1 MGTLPT
7 MDAPSLTAAV
17 RRELLQRPGVTEGA
31 HRFGGIVFRLGN
43 RELGHL
49 HGETV
54 ADLPF
59 PPHIRD
65 ELIAGGRVTPGHGG
79 SDRWVSRSVSGPEDV
94 EQIVALFALS
104 YEHALAMAPAD
115 AEEER
120 RAAAAAAEQPRGTT
134 WRDRLARVVQRGGRG
149 SGSSA

>member
-1 MGTLPT
+1 

-17 RRELLQRPGVTEGA
+17 RRELLALPEVTEAA
-31 HRFGGIVFRLGN
+31 HRFGGVVFHLGR

-65 ELIAGGRVTPGHGG
+65 ELLADGRVSPQNVV
-79 SDRWVSRSVSGPEDV
+79 SDSAWVSRRVNGPEDV
-94 EQIVALFALS
+94 ASIVELFRLS
-104 YEHALAMAPAD
+104 YEHAAAEA
-115 AEEER
+115 ARASTREEEHEEAAPDADRQR
-120 RAAAAAAEQPRGTT
+120 RAT
-134 WRDRLARVVQRGGRG
+134 WRDALTLPFRRRRSDLR
-149 SGSSA
+149 

>member
-1 MGTLPT
+1 

-17 RRELLQRPGVTEGA
+17 RRELLEHPDVTEGP
-31 HRFGGIVFRLGN
+31 HRFGGTVFHLGR

-65 ELIAGGRVTPGHGG
+65 ELVASGRVSPGHGD
-79 SDRWVSRSVSGPEDV
+79 SDRWVSRRVDGPEDV
-94 EQIVALFALS
+94 EQIVALFRLS
-104 YEHALAMAPAD
+104 YEHA
-115 AEEER
+115 
-120 RAAAAAAEQPRGTT
+120 AAALHDDEGEDQPAAADGDSHGRST
-134 WRDRLARVVQRGGRG
+134 WRERLSRMLQPGRRR
-149 SGSSA
+149 SGRSS